1 MFRNGTKSYSRAF
14 FSSGRIAFIWLR
26 PIRQPGTN
34 AHPDSSGCR
43 NSHSHSN
50 SHSNPDTCFNSDRPS
65 DNDAF
70 PDTDAPS
77 DPFSHPDSK
86 SVR

>member
-1 MFRNGTKSYSRAF
+1 MFRNGTKSYSRGF

-34 AHPDSSGCR
+34 AHPDSACR

-50 SHSNPDTCFNSDRPS
+50 SPSNPDTCFNSDRAS

-70 PDTDAPS
+70 PDTDALS
-77 DPFSHPDSK
+77 DRFSHPDSK
-86 SVR
+86 SLR

>member
-1 MFRNGTKSYSRAF
+1 MFRNGAKFYSRGF

-34 AHPDSSGCR
+34 AHPDSACR
-43 NSHSHSN
+43 NSHSN
-50 SHSNPDTCFNSDRPS
+50 SPSNPDTCFNSDRAS

-70 PDTDAPS
+70 PDTDALS
-77 DPFSHPDSK
+77 DRFSHPDSK
-86 SVR
+86 SLR